1 MTGPF
6 TAVFAQ
12 GDGKIIA
19 SIEELPATYAEGATI
34 EDARAA
40 LIVEL
45 VRTLATNRHETHRCF
60 AGSRVAHRE
69 VLTVRAAR
77 DGCLLRQPPE
87 LHVCMRLQEEPAL
100 EHRDA
105 AARAVPRLRL
115 PRVHSGT
122 DVRLRPR
129 EESA

>member
-19 SIEELPATYAEGATI
+19 SIEELPATHAEGATI

-45 VRTLATNRHETHRCF
+45 ALTLAANPHETHLGH
-60 AGSRVAHRE
+60 AGARVVHRE
-69 VLTVRAAR
+69 LITVW
-77 DGCLLRQPPE
+77 GG
-87 LHVCMRLQEEPAL
+87 
-100 EHRDA
+100 
-105 AARAVPRLRL
+105 
-115 PRVHSGT
+115 S
-122 DVRLRPR
+122 
-129 EESA
+129 

>member
-19 SIEELPATYAEGATI
+19 YIEELPATYAEGATI

-45 VRTLATNRHETHRCF
+45 ALTLAANRRETHLCF
-60 AGSRVAHRE
+60 ADARVVHRE
-69 VLTVRAAR
+69 LLTVRGR
-77 DGCLLRQPPE
+77 
-87 LHVCMRLQEEPAL
+87 
-100 EHRDA
+100 
-105 AARAVPRLRL
+105 
-115 PRVHSGT
+115 S
-122 DVRLRPR
+122 
-129 EESA
+129 

>member
-12 GDGKIIA
+12 ADGKIIA

-45 VRTLATNRHETHRCF
+45 ARTLAANRNETHRCF
-60 AGSRVAHRE
+60 VGSRVAHRE
-69 VLTVRAAR
+69 CSPCGAAR

-87 LHVCMRLQEEPAL
+87 LHVRMRP
-100 EHRDA
+100 
-105 AARAVPRLRL
+105 
-115 PRVHSGT
+115 
-122 DVRLRPR
+122 
-129 EESA
+129 

>member
-19 SIEELPATYAEGATI
+19 YIEELPATYAEGATF

-45 VRTLATNRHETHRCF
+45 ALTLAANRRETHRCF
-60 AGSRVAHRE
+60 AGARVVHRE
-69 VLTVRAAR
+69 LLAVRGR
-77 DGCLLRQPPE
+77 
-87 LHVCMRLQEEPAL
+87 
-100 EHRDA
+100 
-105 AARAVPRLRL
+105 
-115 PRVHSGT
+115 S
-122 DVRLRPR
+122 
-129 EESA
+129 

>member
-19 SIEELPATYAEGATI
+19 YIEELPATYAEAATI

-45 VRTLATNRHETHRCF
+45 ALTLSANRRETHRGF
-60 AGSRVAHRE
+60 AGARVVHRE
-69 VLTVRAAR
+69 LLTVRGR
-77 DGCLLRQPPE
+77 
-87 LHVCMRLQEEPAL
+87 
-100 EHRDA
+100 
-105 AARAVPRLRL
+105 
-115 PRVHSGT
+115 S
-122 DVRLRPR
+122 
-129 EESA
+129 

>member
-45 VRTLATNRHETHRCF
+45 ARTLAANRHETHQDF
-60 AGSRVAHRE
+60 AGARVVHRE
-69 VLTVRAAR
+69 VLIVQGR
-77 DGCLLRQPPE
+77 
-87 LHVCMRLQEEPAL
+87 
-100 EHRDA
+100 
-105 AARAVPRLRL
+105 
-115 PRVHSGT
+115 S
-122 DVRLRPR
+122 
-129 EESA
+129 